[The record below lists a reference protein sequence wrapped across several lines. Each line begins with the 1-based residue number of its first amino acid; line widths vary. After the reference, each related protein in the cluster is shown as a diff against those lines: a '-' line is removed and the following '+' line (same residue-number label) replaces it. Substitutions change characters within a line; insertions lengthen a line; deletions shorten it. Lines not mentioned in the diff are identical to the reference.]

1 MIVET
6 EAYLG
11 TDDPGA
17 HAYRGPTPRTE
28 ILWGPPGYAYVYLIY
43 GMYHCLN
50 FVTEAEGVA
59 GCVLIR
65 ALEPIAGIATMQRR
79 RARNKPKELTSG
91 PGKLTQALGIDM
103 NQKGSDL
110 TCPPLSVH
118 QFKKQKLYKIATST
132 RIGLTKGK
140 ESKLRFFIRD
150 NEFVSIV

>member
-1 MIVET
+1 
-6 EAYLG
+6 
-11 TDDPGA
+11 
-17 HAYRGPTPRTE
+17 
-28 ILWGPPGYAYVYLIY
+28 
-43 GMYHCLN
+43 MYHCLN

-79 RARNKPKELTSG
+79 RATNKPTELTSG
-91 PGKLTQALGIDM
+91 PGKLTRALGIDL
-103 NQKGSDL
+103 NQKGADL
-110 TCPPLSVH
+110 TCRPLSVH
-118 QFKKQKLYKIATST
+118 QFRKQKSFNIATST